1 MMFSPLQVVCFPLLG
16 KADLALRR
24 FLRLLL
30 ERVCQHD
37 QLAPAEETQHP
48 ERVSTDIGPDLP
60 DVIRV
65 DQFLEILGRHM
76 FQVTNH
82 TQHPRDFLEGLIRQR
97 IEMLLNG
104 TPTAGRG
111 VERDPFHSLN
121 VNISV
126 NFFKASAKEK
136 RRHRLQGKQ
145 LNFDRLLIP
154 CRAPCIDEAFLH
166 GAPVKSNDRYS

>member
-1 MMFSPLQVVCFPLLG
+1 MFSPLQVVCFPLFG
-16 KADLALRR
+16 KSDLALRR

-37 QLAPAEETQHP
+37 QLAPTEETQHP
-48 ERVSTDIGPDLP
+48 ERVSTDIDPDLP

-82 TQHPRDFLEGLIRQR
+82 TQHPSDFLDGLIRQR

-111 VERDPFHSLN
+111 VERDPFHGLK
-121 VNISV
+121 VNRFV
-126 NFFKASAKEK
+126 NLVKASAREK
-136 RRHRLQGKQ
+136 RKRHQ
-145 LNFDRLLIP
+145 P
-154 CRAPCIDEAFLH
+154 
-166 GAPVKSNDRYS
+166 